1 MLTTNKSGSSQITN
15 KVETTVTTESPP
27 PKLPVPL
34 DPKCLSLK
42 EQLFDELKFR
52 LEKREQSQAQ
62 GQPTDMSLASD
73 NLTYKASLTPAQG
86 VSGGDTGESQVLHV
100 HVEDRGIT
108 MEQQQEPWVPKQGFQ
123 RCQDKNFPPT
133 VKRVSSPGCRAEELG
148 GGDAGLGTSQLR
160 RKSFPPQETVLEEML
175 VSKSSQT
182 LSKKGQSLP
191 EGHIRKRMK
200 HFLQWLYPG
209 EKCKR
214 QEDPQEKGSPIS
226 SVQSRGLV
234 KSRAAAT
241 GSTEAQK
248 IMTDIGKFL
257 EEKLGYRHALDVT
270 SSQEDPP
277 SPVHFGQSQQKAGV
291 QVHKEPVRGHP
302 FNSKVP
308 SKVTN
313 TKSCHQEAI
322 LPGQSYPPSTRQI
335 RNKKRQPQKAVAF
348 KDQQLYQK
356 HPPPVPHRE
365 PVPHPS
371 PTHRCQAGQARPA
384 APTTAEGTVF
394 RDLSLLFRQKT
405 LLQNFQGGKLPIQK

>member
-1 MLTTNKSGSSQITN
+1 
-15 KVETTVTTESPP
+15 
-27 PKLPVPL
+27 
-34 DPKCLSLK
+34 
-42 EQLFDELKFR
+42 
-52 LEKREQSQAQ
+52 
-62 GQPTDMSLASD
+62 
-73 NLTYKASLTPAQG
+73 
-86 VSGGDTGESQVLHV
+86 
-100 HVEDRGIT
+100 

-123 RCQDKNFPPT
+123 RCQDKNFPRT

-322 LPGQSYPPSTRQI
+322 LAGQSYPPSTRQI